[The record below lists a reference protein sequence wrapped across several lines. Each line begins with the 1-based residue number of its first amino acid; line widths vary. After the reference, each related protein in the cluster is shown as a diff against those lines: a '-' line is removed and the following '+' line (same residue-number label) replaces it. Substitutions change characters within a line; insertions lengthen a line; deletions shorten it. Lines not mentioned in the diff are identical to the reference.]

1 MFDTSAAFTA
11 PSDVETRFET
21 AFESSAAFTAPSHHI
36 TSPSGLEPCLGG
48 ELRLQAIWVDEKVC
62 VGCRYCAHVATNTF
76 LMDQETGKC
85 RAIRQDGD
93 STMVINEAI
102 DTCPVDCIHWISFEE
117 LIGKK
122 KAAMVRAAY

>member
-11 PSDVETRFET
+11 SSVAEATFDT
-21 AFESSAAFTAPSHHI
+21 SAAFTAASHDI
-36 TSPSGLEPCLGG
+36 TPPSGLEPCLGG

-76 LMDQETGKC
+76 LMDQASGKC

-117 LIGKK
+117 LIQKK
-122 KAAMVRAAY
+122 KEEMARAAY

>member
-11 PSDVETRFET
+11 PSDAETTFET
-21 AFESSAAFTAPSHHI
+21 SFESSAAFTAPSHDI
-36 TSPSGLEPCLGG
+36 PSPSGLEPCLGG

-76 LMDQETGKC
+76 LMDQASGKC

-117 LIGKK
+117 LIAKK
-122 KAAMVRAAY
+122 REEMARASY

>member
-11 PSDVETRFET
+11 PSDVETRLET

-36 TSPSGLEPCLGG
+36 ASPSGLEPCLGG

-102 DTCPVDCIHWISFEE
+102 DTCPLDFIHWISFEE
-117 LIGKK
+117 LIEKK
-122 KAAMVRAAY
+122 KEAMVRAAY

>member
-11 PSDVETRFET
+11 PSDAETTFET
-21 AFESSAAFTAPSHHI
+21 TFESSAAFTATSRSIPSP
-36 TSPSGLEPCLGG
+36 TGLEPCLGG

-76 LMDQETGKC
+76 LMDQQTGKC

-117 LIGKK
+117 LIAKK
-122 KAAMVRAAY
+122 REEMARAAY

>member
-11 PSDVETRFET
+11 PSDAETTLET
-21 AFESSAAFTAPSHHI
+21 TFESSAAFTAPSHDI
-36 TSPSGLEPCLGG
+36 PAPSGLEPCLGG
-48 ELRLQAIWVDEKVC
+48 ELRLHAIWVDEKVC

-76 LMDQETGKC
+76 LMDQDTGKC

-117 LIGKK
+117 LIRKK
-122 KAAMVRAAY
+122 KEELARAAY

>member
-11 PSDVETRFET
+11 PSDAETTFET
-21 AFESSAAFTAPSHHI
+21 SFESSAAFTAPSHDI
-36 TSPSGLEPCLGG
+36 PSPSGLEPCLGG

-76 LMDQETGKC
+76 LMDQESGKC

-117 LIGKK
+117 LIAKK
-122 KAAMVRAAY
+122 REEMARAAY

>member
-117 LIGKK
+117 LIEKK
-122 KAAMVRAAY
+122 KEAKVRAAY

>member
-11 PSDVETRFET
+11 PSDAETTLET
-21 AFESSAAFTAPSHHI
+21 TCESSAAFTAPSHDI
-36 TSPSGLEPCLGG
+36 PAPSGLEPCLGG
-48 ELRLQAIWVDEKVC
+48 ELRLHAIWVDEKVC

-93 STMVINEAI
+93 STMLINEAI
-102 DTCPVDCIHWISFEE
+102 DTCPVDCSHWISFEE
-117 LIGKK
+117 LIQKK
-122 KAAMVRAAY
+122 KEEMARAAY

>member
-1 MFDTSAAFTA
+1 MFDTSAAFTASSDAETTFDTSAAFTA
-11 PSDVETRFET
+11 PS
-21 AFESSAAFTAPSHHI
+21 HNI
-36 TSPSGLEPCLGG
+36 TSQSGLEPCLGG

-76 LMDQETGKC
+76 LMDQDTGKC

-117 LIGKK
+117 LIAKK
-122 KAAMVRAAY
+122 EEEKARAAY